1 MTNKVQAITCMCF
14 RCMDKR
20 LDTRKTHGGVQ
31 FLATN
36 AGASIPVSPPI
47 ESDKLSV
54 IMASFFLLY
63 KHTKADDGLLITAQ
77 SGHYDC
83 LDVKKIWEAATEDT
97 PITQR
102 YERTLYEPYLELA
115 KNVQRMGLDRTNSLR
130 LLSAA
135 KTLADMNN
143 FLTYPE
149 VERGVHSN
157 HLKFVVYY
165 EDPTTTPYR
174 LMIYDFAAN
183 QYVEPK
189 PATFNFLKWRYAK
202 AGPNLL
208 NVQDNM
214 QLLYQYEVPR
224 AVNVKQFVEREAQ
237 ALRNGTSIL
246 LPQNSQRPTSA
257 RIASALTHENAR
269 YAVKYVRSAGLRIA
283 RNTPL
288 RHFL

>member
-115 KNVQRMGLDRTNSLR
+115 KDVQRMGLDRTNSLR

-183 QYVEPK
+183 AYVEPK
-189 PATFNFLKWRYAK
+189 PAKFNFLKWRYTK
-202 AGPNLL
+202 AGPNLQA
-208 NVQDNM
+208 VQDNM
-214 QLLYQYEVPR
+214 QMLYQYEVPR
-224 AVNVKQFVEREAQ
+224 AVNVKQFVQREAE

-246 LPQNSQRPTSA
+246 LPQNSKQPTSTK
-257 RIASALTHENAR
+257 IASVLTRENAR
-269 YAVKYVRSAGLRIA
+269 YVINRAVRAAQRIIRYNPA
-283 RNTPL
+283 HHT
-288 RHFL
+288 

>member
-1 MTNKVQAITCMCF
+1 MTNVQTITCMCF

-36 AGASIPVSPPI
+36 AGASIPVSPPP

-54 IMASFFLLY
+54 ILASFFLLY
-63 KHTKADDGLLITAQ
+63 RHTKEDDGLLITAQ

-83 LDVKKIWEAATEDT
+83 LDVKKIWDAATSGV

-102 YERTLYEPYLELA
+102 YERTLYEPYLDLA
-115 KNVQRMGLDRTNSLR
+115 RDVQRMGLDTTNSLR

-149 VERGVHSN
+149 VEKGVHSN

-189 PATFNFLKWRYAK
+189 PATFSFLKMRYTK

-208 NVQDNM
+208 DVQDNM
-214 QLLYQYEVPR
+214 QLLYHYEVPR
-224 AVNVKQFVEREAQ
+224 RINVTQFVEQEAARLRE
-237 ALRNGTSIL
+237 GTSIL
-246 LPQNSQRPTSA
+246 LPQNGKRPLSSKVV
-257 RIASALTHENAR
+257 SALTRENAR
-269 YAVKYVRSAGLRIA
+269 YAVNYARSAGLRIA